1 MEQVKKSKS
10 EGMPNNLVIERDK
23 VLSQDIS
30 FYLDEVSIDWPERPG
45 EHYRLLT
52 YLTKKLNGIRIID
65 AGTYRGLS
73 CLALSQNINNTVYT
87 YDIEPK
93 DIQFLSNKDNV
104 IVKTLD
110 INVEKDSAILCCPL
124 ILLDVDPHDGM
135 QEQAFTDKLAKI
147 GYTGFLICDD
157 INLNSPMRHWWDSIQ
172 YPKYDITPIGHMHG
186 TGIVCYNTTLTLI

>member
-1 MEQVKKSKS
+1 MKQESKAKST
-10 EGMPNNLVIERDK
+10 GMPNNLVIERDK

-30 FYLDEVSIDWPERPG
+30 FYRTEINLDWPERNG

-52 YLTKKLNGIRIID
+52 YLTNKLNGIRLID

-73 CLALSQNINNTVYT
+73 CLALAQNPNNTVYT

-93 DIQFLSNKDNV
+93 DIPFLKKDNV
-104 IVKTLD
+104 VVKTLD
-110 INVEKDSAILCCPL
+110 INAEEDASILCCPL

-135 QEQAFTDKLAKI
+135 QEKAFTDKLAKI

-157 INLNSPMRHWWDSIQ
+157 IHLNINMRQWWDSIDL
-172 YPKYDITPIGHMHG
+172 PKYDITSIGHMHG
-186 TGIVCYNTTLTLI
+186 TGVVCYNTTLTVI